1 MIRVAMM
8 TLVTRDDRG
17 EMMNQEEAD
26 KVSDEVNSRGEVF
39 LLHSRQNDQWFSKKR
54 ELVGE
59 QEWRQYQKHDAEA
72 KHWQNTSGK
81 IN

>member
-39 LLHSRQNDQWFSKKR
+39 LLHSRQNDQ
-54 ELVGE
+54 
-59 QEWRQYQKHDAEA
+59 
-72 KHWQNTSGK
+72 
-81 IN
+81 